1 MWWYV
6 AICMILDNFMEM
18 WGYVATCMVLDGF
31 LAYGATQNEG
41 YPCAIFLALLAL
53 GNQVMFRVM
62 YSEHMKALVLHN
74 RVNRDLRRDIDGQ
87 ARVLHQH
94 EQTGR
99 NYRMQIMELEDAL
112 TQQEGAARAD
122 RTFLQDDVNR
132 LRREVNNM
140 RDELEQCEFQR
151 AGWQEEAQ
159 RLGNVEKQLNT
170 RIVVLESESR
180 LHRGELREARE
191 DEQTV
196 RRAHMA
202 AMTRMTTDL
211 EELRDEMVVQQRD
224 RDNYR
229 TTVNVLSGQNMDLR
243 EEMAVLRNSVAERI
257 EGERAH
263 QANYWRGTM
272 QLEALIVDTALD
284 RLELDI
290 WRIEQVLNNAIRDR
304 ENEPDYPESD
314 Y

>member
-1 MWWYV
+1 
-6 AICMILDNFMEM
+6 
-18 WGYVATCMVLDGF
+18 
-31 LAYGATQNEG
+31 
-41 YPCAIFLALLAL
+41 
-53 GNQVMFRVM
+53 
-62 YSEHMKALVLHN
+62 
-74 RVNRDLRRDIDGQ
+74 
-87 ARVLHQH
+87 
-94 EQTGR
+94 
-99 NYRMQIMELEDAL
+99 MELEDAL

-122 RTFLQDDVNR
+122 RTFLEDEVNR
-132 LRREVNNM
+132 LRREVNNNNM
-140 RDELEQCEFQR
+140 RDALEQCEEQR